1 MNFFRTTD
9 TTDTT
14 DTTIWKSGFNR
25 STSCHQQCCHKR
37 IQVEREFQW
46 VGGGGV
52 AWIFLS
58 LFLFFYLEIV
68 ADKTVNIGD
77 NIVTALR
84 QLNGSETLLFYS
96 IFKTTNVNPH

>member
-1 MNFFRTTD
+1 M
-9 TTDTT
+9 
-14 DTTIWKSGFNR
+14 
-25 STSCHQQCCHKR
+25 
-37 IQVEREFQW
+37 
-46 VGGGGV
+46 GGGGVV

-68 ADKTVNIGD
+68 ADRTVNIGD

-96 IFKTTNVNPH
+96 IFKTTNVNPHYFSGNINDFVFVHFRIRSQC